1 LRVELIGD
9 SYLLKS
15 LCSEMNISEGL
26 SIYEEGGHFFLAL
39 KEFDN
44 LTSADEVRH
53 LAIEIIKTFDKKN
66 ENLMP

>member
-1 LRVELIGD
+1 
-9 SYLLKS
+9 
-15 LCSEMNISEGL
+15 MNISEGL